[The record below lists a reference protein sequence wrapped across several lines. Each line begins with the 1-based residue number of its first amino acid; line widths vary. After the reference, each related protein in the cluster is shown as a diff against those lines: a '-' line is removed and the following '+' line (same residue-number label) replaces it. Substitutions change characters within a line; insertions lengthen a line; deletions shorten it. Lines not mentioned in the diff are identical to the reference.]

1 MRGMIMSGDT
11 DVLSWLVRDPGMDFG
26 GVGYMVVSLATRIV
40 SMMSLAF
47 GSECLRFPAFLMGI

>member
-1 MRGMIMSGDT
+1 
-11 DVLSWLVRDPGMDFG
+11 MDFG